1 MIIPYFSDNDNFVL
15 YNGDTNDVLSEL
27 KDKVDVVFADPP
39 YFLSSQKQIMQHGKI
54 KVCDKGEWDRVTTL
68 DKINDFNRS

>member
-39 YFLSSQKQIMQHGKI
+39 YFLYSHKQIM
-54 KVCDKGEWDRVTTL
+54 
-68 DKINDFNRS
+68 